1 MKYLFISNVFLL
13 VLIAAI
19 SLTWSQFYGYQ
30 QCMQENNLFIGT
42 GK

>member
-1 MKYLFISNVFLL
+1 MKYLFIANVFLL

-30 QCMQENNLFIGT
+30 QCIEDNKLLIG
-42 GK
+42 K